1 MTAMQY
7 PSEIQKLSAKSVVA
21 LLLLIIAGASGN
33 YFTLRLFPGTE
44 YLFGSIAVLLAI
56 RLFGPAWGMVVAA
69 ISVLPFAL
77 SGHQPIW
84 LILFGAEA
92 LAVGLAYRFSRYN
105 VALLS
110 GIYWVLVGMPATWL
124 LHRHFGGD
132 GVAIYFVLRNGV
144 NGIINAFLAG
154 LILQLPA
161 LLGWSFTEENKIP
174 LRRVVFTLLVSSAL
188 VPALLLTVVSIRQQ
202 HAIVEGGLVR
212 EFEIATVAV
221 FNDLAGDAGL
231 QEGKLTTSDYSRIAR
246 ILWRH
251 SRNGELR
258 ITLLESGRIV
268 VASHGELLPGRVHA
282 HGRNVSLRAIHPE
295 KQEDVRR
302 DEMADISHGKDFN
315 YEMETPLPGSGNL
328 VLLVEIPAA
337 SYQDAIRK
345 SLAGAL
351 SLTLGI
357 VLLAFLFGRFFSGR
371 LTSPLAKLAE
381 ASTSLRMKVIEGDEL
396 HLPASP
402 IAEVDTLVENFS
414 DMAAGLGGSF
424 KEVLRSNDELEQRV
438 NERTEALSEINQ
450 QMEVEIAERRLFEAK
465 LSEHSLM
472 LEKTLQELESQK
484 FALDQHSIVAITDRS
499 GRITY
504 VNDKFCEISQYAR
517 EELLGQDH
525 RLLNSGYHPK
535 SFFAEMWKAIARGE
549 VWRGEIQNRKK
560 DGSFY
565 WVNTTIVPFLDG
577 AGKPYQ
583 YVAIRTDISASK
595 QAGTALV
602 KLNRTLKTLNACNE
616 ALVRIDNEND
626 LLQEI
631 CRICVETGGYRM
643 AWVGLTLHD
652 IEKTVLPIAVA
663 GMDATCLDKARIIW
677 DADDEHGRGP
687 VGEAIRTGRYRV
699 IQDIFS
705 DPVMSPWYNEAKE
718 HGFAGVMALPLLL
731 DNVSIGM
738 LAVYTS
744 TINGFDREEIGLLS
758 ELTGNLAYGIKA
770 LRLADDNRRAMDR
783 LKASEARISQ
793 AFNASPEVFTISSL
807 SDGKFI
813 MVNDAFTHFSGCQ
826 PEEAIGRTA
835 LELGIWSDPDKYNK
849 MVAQLLHYGHLRD
862 YEVVF
867 RSKSGSMRDVLLS
880 AEVVEFH
887 GERCMLAINHDIT
900 SRKQVEQELLHAK
913 ESAEQA
919 NRAKS
924 EFLSR
929 MSHELRTP
937 LNAVLGFAQLLES
950 DPTEP
955 LTASQ
960 DVSVKH
966 IAKAGWH
973 LLELVNEVLDLA
985 RIEAGK
991 MQLHVETV
999 ALDQALQE
1007 CIDLIA
1013 PLSNERHI
1021 SIEDRV
1027 SSCAQMLV
1035 RVDRTRLKQVL
1046 LNLLSNAVKY
1056 NREGGSITLE
1066 CSHLEGDLLRVS
1078 IRDTGAGIPEEK
1090 LSELF
1095 VPFNRLDA
1103 DKSQVQG
1110 TGVGLAVA
1118 KRLMELM
1125 GGGIG
1130 VESCVGEGTT
1140 FWIDL
1145 PEQSGQM
1152 EPEVVVEEA
1161 EGGSHVHA
1169 THTLLYVEDDEADL
1183 ALVTDILKKQRP
1195 GIRLIS
1201 ASTAERG
1208 MALLNG
1214 VKPDAILMELNLPGM
1229 SGLAALGMLREDVAL
1244 SSIPVVAVSVGES
1257 PREITLLLEAGFA
1270 DYVSKPVE
1278 IGKLLATVDRVIN
1291 PVAGS

>member
-1 MTAMQY
+1 MAVGAM
-7 PSEIQKLSAKSVVA
+7 
-21 LLLLIIAGASGN
+21 GN
-33 YFTLRLFPGTE
+33 YFTLRLFPGAE
-44 YLFGSIAVLLAI
+44 YLFGSIAVLLVI
-56 RLFGPAWGMVVAA
+56 RLFGPVWGIIAA
-69 ISVLPFAL
+69 GVSVLPFIF
-77 SGHQPIW
+77 SGHHPLW
-84 LILFGAEA
+84 LILLSAEA
-92 LAVGLAYRFSRYN
+92 LAVSLAYHRTGHN

-110 GIYWVLVGMPATWL
+110 SVYWLFIGMPATWL
-124 LHRHFGGD
+124 LHRYFGGD
-132 GVAIYFVLRNGV
+132 GSGDAAVYFMLRNGI

-154 LILQLPA
+154 LILQLPV
-161 LLGWSFTEENKIP
+161 LLGRPLTEKNKIP
-174 LRRVVFTLLVSSAL
+174 LRQVVFTLLVSSAL
-188 VPALLLTVVSIRQQ
+188 VPALLLTVVNIRQQ
-202 HAIVEGGLVR
+202 QAVVEDGLVR
-212 EFEIATVAV
+212 EFESTSAEV
-221 FNDLAGDAGL
+221 FNNLADYAELLKGELAP
-231 QEGKLTTSDYSRIAR
+231 SDYSRISR
-246 ILWRH
+246 KLWQH
-251 SRNGELR
+251 SHNGELQ
-258 ITLLESGRIV
+258 ITLLDRSGRIIA
-268 VASHGELLPGRVHA
+268 ASRGDLSPGQVYAHDKNISLLATHPGKQAWAHRDETADTLHGEYFH
-282 HGRNVSLRAIHPE
+282 
-295 KQEDVRR
+295 
-302 DEMADISHGKDFN
+302 
-315 YEMETPLPGSGNL
+315 YELETPLPENGNL

-337 SYQDAIRK
+337 SYQQAIRQ

-351 SLTLGI
+351 LLMLG
-357 VLLAFLFGRFFSGR
+357 VSMLAFLLGRLFSGR

-381 ASTSLRMKVIEGDEL
+381 ASTSLRMKVIEGDVL

-402 IAEVDTLVENFS
+402 IAEVDMLVENFS
-414 DMAAGLGGSF
+414 DMAVGLGGSF
-424 KEVLRSNDELEQRV
+424 KEISRSHDELEQRV
-438 NERTEALSEINQ
+438 NERTQALFETNR

-472 LEKTLQELESQK
+472 LEKALQELEAQK
-484 FALDQHSIVAITDRS
+484 FALDQHSIVAITDRK

-504 VNDKFCEISQYAR
+504 VNDKLCEVSQYAR

-535 SFFAEMWKAIARGE
+535 AFFAEMWAAIGRGE

-565 WVNTTIVPFLDG
+565 WVDTTIVPFLDA

-583 YVAIRTDISASK
+583 YVAIRTDISTSR
-595 QAGTALV
+595 QAKTALI

-616 ALVRIDNEND
+616 ALVRIENEND

-643 AWVGLTLHD
+643 AWVGLALHD

-663 GMDATCLDKARIIW
+663 GMNAEYLDKATIIW
-677 DADDEHGRGP
+677 DADDERGRGP
-687 VGEAIRTGRYRV
+687 VGEAIQTGRYRV
-699 IQDIFS
+699 VQDISS
-705 DPVMSPWYNEAKE
+705 DPVMSPWCNEAKVQ
-718 HGFAGVMALPLLL
+718 GFAGVMALPLLL
-731 DNVSIGM
+731 DSVPIGM
-738 LAVYTS
+738 LAVYSATA
-744 TINGFDREEIGLLS
+744 NGFDQEEVGLLC

-770 LRLADDNRRAMDR
+770 LRLADDNRRAMER
-783 LKASEARISQ
+783 LRASEERISK

-807 SDGKFI
+807 TNGRFI
-813 MVNDAFTHFSGCQ
+813 MVNEAFVHFSGCQ

-835 LELGIWSDPDKYNK
+835 LELGIWPDPDKYHK
-849 MVAQLLHYGHLRD
+849 MIAQLLHYGHLRD

-867 RSKSGSMRDVLLS
+867 RSKFGRMRDVLLS
-880 AEVVEFH
+880 AEIVEFH

-913 ESAEQA
+913 ETAEQA

-960 DVSVKH
+960 DASVKH

-991 MQLHVETV
+991 MQLHLETI
-999 ALDQALQE
+999 ALDLTLQE
-1007 CIDLIA
+1007 CVDLVV

-1021 SIEDRV
+1021 KIEDRM
-1027 SSCAQMLV
+1027 SGCAGV
-1035 RVDRTRLKQVL
+1035 YIRVDRTRLKQVL

-1056 NREGGSITLE
+1056 NREGGTITLG
-1066 CSHLEGDLLRVS
+1066 CLRLDGDRLRVR
-1078 IRDTGAGIPEEK
+1078 ITDTGAGIPKGK
-1090 LSELF
+1090 LGELF
-1095 VPFNRLDA
+1095 TPFSRLDA

-1118 KRLMELM
+1118 KRLVELM
-1125 GGGIG
+1125 GGRIG
-1130 VESCVGEGTT
+1130 VESRVGEGST

-1145 PEQSGQM
+1145 PEQPRQM
-1152 EPEVVVEEA
+1152 EQDVVAEVSEA
-1161 EGGSHVHA
+1161 ELPVHV
-1169 THTLLYVEDDEADL
+1169 THTLLYVENDEADL

-1201 ASTAERG
+1201 ASTAEQG
-1208 MALLNG
+1208 VELLRS
-1214 VKPDAILMELNLPGM
+1214 VKPDGILMDLNLPGM
-1229 SGLAALGMLREDVAL
+1229 GGLVALGVLREDASL
-1244 SSIPVVAVSVGES
+1244 SSIPVIAVSISEA
-1257 PREITLLLEAGFA
+1257 PHEIAFALEAGFS
-1270 DYVSKPVE
+1270 DYVAKPIE
-1278 IGKLLATVDRVIN
+1278 IGKLLAAVDRVIN
-1291 PVAGS
+1291 PDAGS